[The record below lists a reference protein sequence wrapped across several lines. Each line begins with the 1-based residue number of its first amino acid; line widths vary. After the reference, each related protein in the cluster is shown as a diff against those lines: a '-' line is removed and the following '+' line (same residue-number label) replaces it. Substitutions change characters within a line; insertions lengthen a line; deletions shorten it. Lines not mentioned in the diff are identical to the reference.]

1 MQLISITVR
10 IQDFSAFNYPFSE
23 QPVITGRTSTGF
35 YIPTPTSIRSYLD
48 YPEANVLK
56 EMMLPYP
63 FRVKE
68 PVSQRL
74 ERLDSNSSFM
84 AMNLQQPL
92 QQRQR
97 ASNQSSNQKLISQ
110 HHPIKPSKRH
120 SLALGQVDQILR
132 KNSMI
137 KTDTL
142 LKPQKPAHK
151 SEQYRHSRA
160 GSIMSDRTQ
169 DIITW
174 MPDQDTE
181 WQDWMQENDT
191 NAPPSKMPLMS
202 TISSETDMPL
212 RLHTPWNNEPDGG
225 VSRTGINTDNQLHP
239 LDNTKDRQRQDRL

>member
-1 MQLISITVR
+1 M
-10 IQDFSAFNYPFSE
+10 
-23 QPVITGRTSTGF
+23 ITGRTSTGF
-35 YIPTPTSIRSYLD
+35 YIPTPTSIRNYLD
-48 YPEANVLK
+48 YPGANVLK

-110 HHPIKPSKRH
+110 HRPIKPSKRH

-151 SEQYRHSRA
+151 SEKYRHSRA

-181 WQDWMQENDT
+181 WQDWMQENDM

-212 RLHTPWNNEPDGG
+212 RLHTPWNNEYDGG
-225 VSRTGINTDNQLHP
+225 VSRTGINMDNQLHP
-239 LDNTKDRQRQDRL
+239 LDNTKNRQRQDRV

>member
-1 MQLISITVR
+1 MIV

-132 KNSMI
+132 K
-137 KTDTL
+137 T
-142 LKPQKPAHK
+142 A
-151 SEQYRHSRA
+151 
-160 GSIMSDRTQ
+160 
-169 DIITW
+169 
-174 MPDQDTE
+174 
-181 WQDWMQENDT
+181 
-191 NAPPSKMPLMS
+191 
-202 TISSETDMPL
+202 
-212 RLHTPWNNEPDGG
+212 
-225 VSRTGINTDNQLHP
+225 
-239 LDNTKDRQRQDRL
+239 